1 MILLVLFKI
10 LAVITII
17 GLTWVI
23 MINPLFEIEGL
34 WLDALGFVVAAYS
47 SLLLFKAMLFCLS

>member
-1 MILLVLFKI
+1 
-10 LAVITII
+10 
-17 GLTWVI
+17 
-23 MINPLFEIEGL
+23 MINPLFEIKGL